1 MPKSKLRSSIS
12 IDEVDSIQATREKVS
27 VESITVN
34 NRLVKRPKFLRAQ
47 ISPRFRAVGSIE
59 TDEVEYDTY
68 VKWVISQVSPIAFT
82 DIVPPGTGHGVDE
95 NGNINSVFGC
105 GLHEILPDMNGWEEV
120 EMSTGTIW
128 YNYYFPSTTGYATL
142 QPSFDINSPWGVT
155 GDLSIAMQDVYRT
168 GYITPSTYWYLGVGD
183 PLNEFLGLKLELII
197 GSDKSVTFKSYIAVV
212 EGGSE
217 STLLIKSI
225 DITPLIQSDGSV
237 PPISGSI
244 GIAFDGV
251 DPVGNCSYYI
261 VATIDGVTSDLGKD
275 FTSPQSVTLKAMSD
289 GINFFACYVNWT
301 DISLVSPEEIEYG
314 SESEGGGESEG

>member
-1 MPKSKLRSSIS
+1 MPKSKLRSSMS
-12 IDEVDSIQATREKVS
+12 IGEIDSIQATREKVS
-27 VESITVN
+27 IESIIVN
-34 NRLVKRPKFLRAQ
+34 NRIVKRPKFLQAQ
-47 ISPRFRAVGSIE
+47 VSPGFRTFGSVE

-68 VKWVISQVSPIAFT
+68 VQWAISQVPPIVFT
-82 DIVPPGTGHGVDE
+82 GITPSGTGHSVDE

-120 EMSTGTIW
+120 EMATGLIW

-155 GDLSIAMQDVYRT
+155 GDLSITMQDVSRT
-168 GYITPSTYWYLGVGD
+168 GYRTPSTYWYLGVGD

-197 GSDKSVTFKSYIAVV
+197 GSDKSVTFESYIAVV

-225 DITPLIQSDGSV
+225 DITPLIQPDGSV

-251 DPVGNCSYYI
+251 DPVGNCSYYVI
-261 VATIDGVTSDLGKD
+261 ATIDGVTSDFGKD
-275 FTSPQSVTLKAMSD
+275 FTSPQNVTLKAMSD
-289 GINFFACYVNWT
+289 GLNFFACYVDWT
-301 DISLVSPEEIEYG
+301 DISLVSPEEIG
-314 SESEGGGESEG
+314 SEGEG

>member
-1 MPKSKLRSSIS
+1 MPKSKLRSSMS
-12 IDEVDSIQATREKVS
+12 IGEIDSIQATREKIDIETV
-27 VESITVN
+27 TVN
-34 NRLVKRPKFLRAQ
+34 NRIVKRPKFLQAQ
-47 ISPRFRAVGSIE
+47 VSPGFRTFGSVE

-68 VKWVISQVSPIAFT
+68 VQWAISQVPPIVFT
-82 DIVPPGTGHGVDE
+82 GITPSGTGHGVDE

-120 EMSTGTIW
+120 EMATGLIW

-155 GDLSIAMQDVYRT
+155 GDLSITMQDVSRT
-168 GYITPSTYWYLGVGD
+168 GYRTPSTYWYLGVGD

-225 DITPLIQSDGSV
+225 DITPLIQPDGSV

-251 DPVGNCSYYI
+251 DPVGNCSYYVI
-261 VATIDGVTSDLGKD
+261 ATIDGVTSDFGKD
-275 FTSPQSVTLKAMSD
+275 FTSPQNVTLKAMSD
-289 GINFFACYVNWT
+289 GLNFFACYVDWT
-301 DISLVSPEEIEYG
+301 DISLVSPEEIG
-314 SESEGGGESEG
+314 SEGEG